1 MACKTSIEILITA
14 EAQRTQRQR
23 REKRRIRR
31 RREEERPLSSS
42 LCVASAFSAPL
53 R

>member
-1 MACKTSIEILITA
+1 MNMLALKLILSETQFTA

-23 REKRRIRR
+23 REEARGF
-31 RREEERPLSSS
+31 SYY